1 MGKPQ
6 FSKSFLLN
14 LGLGT
19 LLALATVVITLIYTG
34 QEHNLHWWIDW
45 YNRTL
50 DVVEAWENSPEAAWQ
65 IIADSLGSDR
75 NRLYTIPLVPFL
87 LIWGKSREVYQIALA
102 LTYLFPFSLV
112 MGSLAAQ
119 LVPRWKNKYFWLAAL
134 TTLLTPVTWM
144 STFLGIPDTG
154 AAAFMGI
161 ATLLYL
167 QVIEISTKKH
177 TQRYLHEVPLFFL
190 AQRRVSAEARGD
202 SPRFGFPLI
211 QLRKFY
217 LNKEAITW
225 LWQFIYQQ
233 TVIVLQYWRVP
244 LIGVAIAMAIMI
256 RRHFAY
262 GGIALLGAIA
272 ILSIL
277 DSALLVRKS
286 MVGNWQLAVWKLIV
300 NSLQLFV
307 IIDACLFTLKKV
319 VPEFTNQA
327 MATNYKNLYASWS
340 LPFLTIFQHYLELL
354 GIIPWLLVGTG
365 FALSYINKQRH
376 NKYHKKTNL
385 IIVSGSI
392 SLGIWLF
399 KLRYGNVF
407 YFLHITPLVVM
418 GMTLLMANI
427 RHTFNH
433 RWRAF
438 LISLMMSFLVANLV
452 MGFTDTGKL
461 YQNFRSLFA
470 LGIPPIVRH
479 DYDEVTRLIKYLRA
493 IAPRQ
498 EPIYVVGHQR
508 LHLSPSL
515 INSGE
520 MFLYGNKNQ
529 LLNILSTA
537 QADSQDHYPLEQLLQ
552 AEFVV
557 LPSNLGEYLGEFANF
572 PANGE
577 WLPPNEYDV
586 AKVVF
591 YAFMQNWL
599 ITEDFKELPRQFQL
613 QGNTTVKIYQRT
625 RPTSIQNTIKTL
637 VAMQPEI
644 GDLPGSQ
651 LPWISLSDWLNS
663 TAILSEGNN
672 TYTLA
677 AFPTE
682 DAQPWVRSFLYLFPP
697 AKTIE
702 ITGNINFYYPFC
714 QDLSFRFKLFNQ
726 QGQLISSTNTKRFTR
741 NSTWEFS
748 LNNPLEKSYLVL
760 ETQPRTKNSKLAHS
774 CGFWLSE
781 VKILPY

>member
-6 FSKSFLLN
+6 FSKKFLLN
-14 LGLGT
+14 IGLGT
-19 LLALATVVITLIYTG
+19 LLALATVVITLTYTG

-50 DVVEAWENSPEAAWQ
+50 DVVEAWENSPEAGWQ
-65 IIADSLGSDR
+65 IITDSLAGDR

-87 LIWGKSREVYQIALA
+87 LVWGKSRAVYQIALA

-119 LVPRWKNKYFWLAAL
+119 LVPHRKNRYFWLAAL
-134 TTLLTPVTWM
+134 ITLLTPVTWM

-167 QVIEISTKKH
+167 QVIEVDAKNISTKNH
-177 TQRYLHEVPLFFL
+177 PQYLRE
-190 AQRRVSAEARGD
+190 
-202 SPRFGFPLI
+202 
-211 QLRKFY
+211 FY
-217 LNKEAITW
+217 FNKETITW
-225 LWQFIYQQ
+225 LGQFIYQKIM
-233 TVIVLQYWRVP
+233 VIFSYWRVP
-244 LIGVAIAMAIMI
+244 AIGVAIAMAIMI

-272 ILSIL
+272 TLAII
-277 DSALLVRKS
+277 DSALLIRKNIAE
-286 MVGNWQLAVWKLIV
+286 NWQLAIWKLIV
-300 NSLQLFV
+300 NGLQLFV
-307 IIDACLFTLKKV
+307 IVDNCLFTLKKV
-319 VPEFTNQA
+319 VPEFTSQA
-327 MATNYKNLYASWS
+327 MATNYRNLYTSWS
-340 LPFLTIFQHYLELL
+340 LPFLTISQHYLELL
-354 GIIPWLLVGTG
+354 GILPWLLVGIG

-376 NKYHKKTNL
+376 HKHHKKTNL
-385 IIVSGSI
+385 IVISGLI

-407 YFLHITPLVVM
+407 YFLHIIPLVVM
-418 GMTLLMANI
+418 GITLLMADI
-427 RHTFNH
+427 HHRFNSK
-433 RWRAF
+433 WRTF
-438 LISLMMSFLVANLV
+438 LISLMISFLAVNLA

-493 IAPRQ
+493 ISPRQ
-498 EPIYVVGHQR
+498 EPIYVVGYQR

-577 WLPPNEYDV
+577 WLPSNEYDV

-591 YAFMQNWL
+591 YAFIQNWL
-599 ITEDFKELPRQFQL
+599 ITEDFKELPMQFQL
-613 QGNTTVKIYQRT
+613 QGNTTVKIYERT
-625 RPTSIQNTIKTL
+625 RPTSIQNAIKTL
-637 VAMQPEI
+637 VAMQAEI
-644 GDLPGSQ
+644 GELPGSQ
-651 LPWISLSDWLNS
+651 LPWMSLSNWLNS
-663 TAILSEGNN
+663 TTILSEGNN
-672 TYTLA
+672 AYTLV

-682 DAQPWVRSFLYLFPP
+682 DPQPWVRSFLYLFPP

-702 ITGNINFYYPFC
+702 ITGNVNFYYPFC
-714 QDLSFRFKLFNQ
+714 QDVSFGFKLFNQ
-726 QGQLISSTNTKRFTR
+726 QGQLIRSTNIKRFAR
-741 NSTWEFS
+741 NFNWEFS
-748 LNNPLEKSYLVL
+748 LTNPLEKSYLVL
-760 ETQPRTKNSKLAHS
+760 ETLPRTKSGKLAHS

-781 VKILPY
+781 VTVSP